1 MCIAIVKPAGTVID
15 EAVLKT
21 CFENNPD
28 GAGFAYRTP
37 DGLVVEKGLF
47 TWEAFID
54 AYRARNVADVDALI
68 HFRITTKGD
77 DAAENTHPFAIQAGA
92 LIHNGT
98 ISHLGETRGKAGAKS
113 DTREL
118 AEKWDAVTLD
128 DMERFFDVFE
138 HYVDDTRVAVMGHDG
153 RVIVFNRKQWIEKDG
168 VLYSNRGFEMD
179 VYGWNAHRSAWGA
192 SGRPGSLVDI
202 PGLDDDEG
210 YSPLGAF
217 DRAEIGSTKER
228 AELWLDG
235 ADEGEWC
242 WVGTEFYV
250 VYNNQVCRD
259 LRTEDEILEAFETWH
274 GVKPFGRED
283 EAELDYM
290 TELYINSGYTFEAAN
305 AA

>member
-28 GAGFAYRTP
+28 GAGFAYRTS

-77 DAAENTHPFAIQAGA
+77 DSTENTHPFAIQAGA

-98 ISHLGETRGKAGAKS
+98 ISHLGERRGVPGAKS

-128 DMERFFDVFE
+128 EMERFFDVFE

-153 RVIVFNRKQWIEKDG
+153 RVVVFNRKQWIEKDG

-179 VYGWNAHRSAWGA
+179 VYGWAAHRAGWGA
-192 SGRPGSLVDI
+192 AGRPASLLDSARDEDI
-202 PGLDDDEG
+202 EDPVGAYE
-210 YSPLGAF
+210 YSP
-217 DRAEIGSTKER
+217 IGSTQER
-228 AELWLDG
+228 AELWLEGGD
-235 ADEGEWC
+235 DGEWC
-242 WVGTEFYV
+242 WIGTEFYV
-250 VYNNQVCRD
+250 VYNGQVCRD
-259 LRTEDEILEAFETWH
+259 KKTEGEIIDAFTTWY
-274 GVKPFGRED
+274 GVAPHGRE
-283 EAELDYM
+283 AEWELESM
-290 TELYINSGYTFEAAN
+290 TEMYIDNGYTFEAAN

>member
-15 EAVLKT
+15 ESVLKT

-77 DAAENTHPFAIQAGA
+77 DSPENTHPFAIQAGA

-98 ISHLGETRGKAGAKS
+98 ISHLGERRGVPGAKS

-128 DMERFFDVFE
+128 EMERFFDVFE

-179 VYGWNAHRSAWGA
+179 VYGWSAHRAAWGA
-192 SGRPGSLVDI
+192 AGRPASL
-202 PGLDDDEG
+202 LDSARDEDVEDPVG
-210 YSPLGAF
+210 AYEYSP
-217 DRAEIGSTKER
+217 IGSAQKR

-235 ADEGEWC
+235 GYDGEWC
-242 WVGTEFYV
+242 WIGTEFYV
-250 VYNNQVCRD
+250 VYNGQVCRD
-259 LRTEDEILEAFETWH
+259 KKTEDEIIDAFTTWY
-274 GVKPFGRED
+274 GVAPQGRE
-283 EAELDYM
+283 AEWELESM
-290 TELYINSGYTFEAAN
+290 TEMYIDNGYTFEAAN

>member
-1 MCIAIVKPAGTVID
+1 MCIAIVKPAGTVISED
-15 EAVLKT
+15 VLKT

-37 DGLVVEKGLF
+37 GGLVVEKGLF
-47 TWEAFID
+47 TWDAFID

-98 ISHLGETRGKAGAKS
+98 ISHLGEARGKVGAKS

-179 VYGWNAHRSAWGA
+179 VYGWSAHRAGWGGQYRAA
-192 SGRPGSLVDI
+192 SLIDI
-202 PGLDDDEG
+202 PGEDDDF
-210 YSPLGAF
+210 SPMGAL

-242 WVGTEFYV
+242 WIGTEFYV
-250 VYNNQVCRD
+250 VYQGEVCRD
-259 LRTEDEILEAFETWH
+259 KKTEDEIVEAFETWY
-274 GVKPFGRED
+274 GFPPTNRED
-283 EAELDYM
+283 EWELESM
-290 TELYINSGYTFEAAN
+290 TEMYIDNGYTFEAAH

>member
-37 DGLVVEKGLF
+37 EGLVVEKGLF

-77 DAAENTHPFAIQAGA
+77 DSPENTHPFAIQAGA

-98 ISHLGETRGKAGAKS
+98 ISHLGERRGVPGAKS

-118 AEKWDAVTLD
+118 AEKWDAVALD

-179 VYGWNAHRSAWGA
+179 VYGWSAHRSAWGA
-192 SGRPGSLVDI
+192 TGRPGSLVDI
-202 PGLDDDEG
+202 PGFDDDEDF
-210 YSPLGAF
+210 SPMGAL
-217 DRAEIGSTKER
+217 DRAEIGSTQER
-228 AELWLDG
+228 AEMWLEG
-235 ADEGEWC
+235 GYEGEWC

-250 VYNNQVCRD
+250 VYEGKVLRD
-259 LRTEDEILEAFETWH
+259 LHTEGEIIDAYKTWY
-274 GVKPFGRED
+274 GAPPAGRE
-283 EAELDYM
+283 AEWELETM
-290 TELYINSGYTFEAAN
+290 TELYIDNGYIFN
-305 AA
+305 AATAA